1 MMSKKHRRVTWV
13 AVPLLVACVASV
25 LIGEFARGQSSNYTA
40 SQVAAALERHL
51 HKRISCPTDPKA
63 LRIKVVPSPNPE
75 ETAKGKFQ
83 LVEISGSP
91 VKIKSVN
98 LLKFDALIIEPTVD
112 AKALVEEDKLIVLS
126 VRESHCDAIFTPKS
140 FEQIFAEGKHTK
152 NMNIKVKFRDGQQV
166 ELTGRWTLFGINN
179 PFRSVGRVFPAQDG
193 SVHVRFSELYFN
205 AVPVPEWIQ
214 RRLEAKLN
222 PLLKPDDMIFDPI
235 IKSVVIEG
243 DMMIVSTKPLKT
255 QGK

>member
-1 MMSKKHRRVTWV
+1 MMSKKRCRTARIV
-13 AVPLLVACVASV
+13 VPLLVACVASV
-25 LIGEFARGQSSNYTA
+25 LVDEFAGGQSNYTA
-40 SQVAAALERHL
+40 SQVTAALERHL
-51 HKRISCPTDPKA
+51 RKRISCPTDPKA
-63 LRIKVVPSPNPE
+63 LHIKVIPSPNPE
-75 ETAKGKFQ
+75 ETAKGKFH

-98 LLKFDALIIEPTVD
+98 LLKFDALVIEPSVD
-112 AKALVEEDKLIVLS
+112 AKALVEEDRLIVLS
-126 VRESHCDAIFTPKS
+126 VKESHCDAIFTPQS
-140 FEQIFAEGKHTK
+140 FEQIFAEGKYTK
-152 NMNIKVKFRDGQQV
+152 NMNIKVKFRDDQQV

-179 PFRSVGRVFPAQDG
+179 PFRAVGRVFPAQDG

-222 PLLKPDDMIFDPI
+222 PLLRPDDMIFDPI

-243 DMMIVSTKPLKT
+243 DRMIVSTKPLKT